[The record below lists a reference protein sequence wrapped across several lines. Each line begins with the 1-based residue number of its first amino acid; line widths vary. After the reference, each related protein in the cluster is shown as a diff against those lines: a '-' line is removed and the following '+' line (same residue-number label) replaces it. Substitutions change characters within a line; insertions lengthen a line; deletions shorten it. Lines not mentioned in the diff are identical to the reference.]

1 MIYQDLRLK
10 YQDIFLRLERKAS
23 RIASLRLLVALLVLF
38 SFYQLTQTGYFLW
51 LIIAL
56 VGTAVFAYLV
66 RVYQSLSREQRIV
79 EGLVAVNHNE
89 IQFLEQNEGP
99 FDPGTELQPETHFY
113 AYDLD
118 ILGKNSLFQYLNRTA
133 TWPGKTALAN
143 MLLHSLT
150 NPDAILARQQA
161 VRELAPKLDW
171 RQRLLAVAALKKD
184 DARATT
190 NLLRWADQPAIPV
203 PLFFKILAWVLPA
216 ALFGSLIVGMATGNS
231 TWAQIASGI
240 FAVNLS
246 VLGLFFKKIQGEIAA
261 FDEVHVQL
269 RQYGLLVENMEN
281 EPFESPLLRDIVAQL
296 HTNTSKA
303 STEILYLSNLFNRLD
318 SIANLMVV
326 LLFDGLFL
334 FHVHQLDTLQRWKKR
349 FAHHIPQWLN
359 AIGQMEALSSL
370 ANFAHNNPDF
380 AYPTLNA
387 QHRIYFE
394 ELGHPLL
401 RREKRVCNTVEFD
414 QPRFVVLTGSNMS
427 GKSTFLR
434 SLGVNLVLAG
444 TGAPVC
450 ARVAQVHP
458 LPLLVSM
465 RLNDSLSDSES
476 YFFAEVKRLSE
487 IVDFATRQRTFVLL
501 DEILRGTNSDDK
513 RMGTVGVLK
522 KMVELQA
529 IGAIA
534 THDIEVCNT
543 TLEHP
548 DSLMNKCFEVNIVN
562 NEALSFDYVLR
573 DGVCQNKSAS
583 FLMRKMKIIA

>member
-51 LIIAL
+51 LVIAL

-79 EGLVAVNHNE
+79 EGLVTVNSNE
-89 IQFLEQNEGP
+89 IQFLEHNEGP
-99 FDPGTELQPETHFY
+99 FDPGTELLPETHFY

-150 NPDAILARQQA
+150 DADAILARQQT

-203 PLFFKILAWVLPA
+203 PLVFKILAWVLPA
-216 ALFGSLIVGMATGNS
+216 ALIGTLVIGLATGNAM
-231 TWAQIASGI
+231 WAQIASGI

-269 RQYGLLVENMEN
+269 RQYGLLVENMEQ

-296 HTNTSKA
+296 RTDTSKA

-349 FAHHIPQWLN
+349 FAHCIPQWLN

-414 QPRFVVLTGSNMS
+414 QPRFMVLTGSNMS

-450 ARVAQVHP
+450 ARAAQVHP

-487 IVDFATRQRTFVLL
+487 IVDFATGRRTFVLL

-522 KMVELQA
+522 KMVDLQA

-548 DSLMNKCFEVNIVN
+548 DSLMNKCFEVNIIN

-583 FLMRKMKIIA
+583 FLMRKMNIIA